1 MIGVEFVE
9 DLDTVFEDQS
19 LLLAVR
25 AQLPVTDSQKF
36 EKTYYHYKDLMENQ
50 DTDGSVTGYSI
61 NESTAKSTDDART
74 KHAEKL
80 KRRVEGKRWLLVNY
94 DLRSML

>member
-1 MIGVEFVE
+1 MLGVEFVE
-9 DLDTVFEDQS
+9 DLDTVFEDQG

-25 AQLPVTDSQKF
+25 AQLSVKDAQKF

-50 DTDGSVTGYSI
+50 ETDGSVTGYSI
-61 NESTAKSTDDART
+61 NDGTAKSADNARV

-80 KRRVEGKRWLLVNY
+80 RRRVEGKLIV
-94 DLRSML
+94 

>member
-1 MIGVEFVE
+1 MLGVEFVE
-9 DLDTVFEDQS
+9 DLDTVFEDEG

-25 AQLPVTDSQKF
+25 AQLPVKDAQKF

-50 DTDGSVTGYSI
+50 ETEGSVTGYSI
-61 NESTAKSTDDART
+61 NEETAKSADNARI

-80 KRRVEGKRWLLVNY
+80 RRRVEG
-94 DLRSML
+94 RSMV